1 MVSCLCQAYQYAVD
15 MLEHAEKYYQNL
27 TEQAGMSTVE
37 KWSEDI
43 EKAEKEQRDN
53 MKVMD
58 IYAAKLTA
66 LLQTHS
72 TYSSRTSPLLKQKLL
87 CCLPFVK
94 GKTSGSHFLKIC
106 FRKGAATFLGILGN
120 YISKGTATFFG
131 SLSHRGGCFFG
142 N

>member
-72 TYSSRTSPLLKQKLL
+72 TQHQ
-87 CCLPFVK
+87 V
-94 GKTSGSHFLKIC
+94 
-106 FRKGAATFLGILGN
+106 
-120 YISKGTATFFG
+120 
-131 SLSHRGGCFFG
+131 
-142 N
+142 